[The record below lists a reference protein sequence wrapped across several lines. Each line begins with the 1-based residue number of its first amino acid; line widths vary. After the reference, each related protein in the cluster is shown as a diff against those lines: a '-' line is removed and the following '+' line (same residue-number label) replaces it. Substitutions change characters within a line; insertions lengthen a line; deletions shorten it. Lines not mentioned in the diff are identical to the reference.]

1 MLFWSYWIIT
11 LKPSKWSFKLLVNLL
26 IVLISLVKPLENL
39 LPLRF
44 QHPQLT
50 YFVWLRWKLLCKV
63 VSIMLKINRFWSW
76 FAHFIAWCEQFL
88 CWNMSIKVN
97 IFQLSVKIALES
109 NYSQRLEPNIILSY
123 FGEGFVQLECNLP
136 FSTSTFLY
144 CFGQGTYSE
153 RS

>member
-1 MLFWSYWIIT
+1 ML
-11 LKPSKWSFKLLVNLL
+11 LNLL

-39 LPLRF
+39 LSLHS
-44 QHPQLT
+44 QHPQLM
-50 YFVWLRWKLLCKV
+50 YFVLLRSKLLCKV

-76 FAHFIAWCEQFL
+76 FAHFIAWCDQFL

-97 IFQLSVKIALES
+97 MFQLSVKIALKS

-123 FGEGFVQLECNLP
+123 FGEGFVQSDWNLP

-144 CFGQGTYSE
+144 CFGQRTYSE

>member
-1 MLFWSYWIIT
+1 M
-11 LKPSKWSFKLLVNLL
+11 KLLLNLL
-26 IVLISLVKPLENL
+26 IVLISLVTPLENL
-39 LPLRF
+39 LPLRS
-44 QHPQLT
+44 QHPQLM
-50 YFVWLRWKLLCKV
+50 YFVWLRSKLLCKV

-76 FAHFIAWCEQFL
+76 FAHFIAWGEQFL

-97 IFQLSVKIALES
+97 MFQLCVKIALES

-123 FGEGFVQLECNLP
+123 FGEGFVQLDWNLP

-144 CFGQGTYSE
+144 SFGQGTYSE